1 VVKIGALARS
11 LSVPVPTLRRW
22 TEEFAEGLSP
32 EARGGDGRPREFSLR
47 DQRVLR
53 RAREILSDGDV
64 TYAQVRLQ
72 LVQEGLLPPPTAP
85 AAAPSPEEPASEDER
100 QAAERFVLRL
110 VDRAAQPWIERVE
123 RLEREVQAL
132 RQELASLQAAPSP
145 SSEEAPEAA
154 PGRRRWIFG

>member
-1 VVKIGALARS
+1 MKIGALARS
-11 LSVPVPTLRRW
+11 LAVPVPTLRRW

-64 TYAQVRLQ
+64 TYAQVRQQ
-72 LVQEGLLPPPTAP
+72 LVQEGLLPPPPASAP
-85 AAAPSPEEPASEDER
+85 QPSPDEPSTEDER

-123 RLEREVQAL
+123 RLEREVQVL
-132 RQELASLQAAPSP
+132 RQELASLQAPA
-145 SSEEAPEAA
+145 SEEAPEAA